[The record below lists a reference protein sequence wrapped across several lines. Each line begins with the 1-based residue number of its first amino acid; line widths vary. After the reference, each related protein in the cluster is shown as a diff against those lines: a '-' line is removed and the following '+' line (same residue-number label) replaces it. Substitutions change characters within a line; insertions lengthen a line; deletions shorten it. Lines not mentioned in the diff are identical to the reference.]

1 MFLLLNTSARDQINL
16 TLFGAH
22 LVEQKMYPVPNR
34 ELLATVNAFLE
45 EQKITIDK
53 IQGIAVVVG
62 VGGFTSTRIATTVGN
77 LWSWSEQ
84 IPIIGVSLA
93 ESEDLSGLAERLAG
107 TEPGKLILA
116 EYSGEPNLGQ
126 KK

>member
-1 MFLLLNTSARDQINL
+1 MFLLLNTSVRDQISL
-16 TLFGAH
+16 TLFGAN

-34 ELLATVNAFLE
+34 ELLNTVDVFLK
-45 EQKITIDK
+45 EQKIATDK

-84 IPIIGVSLA
+84 IPIVGVSLA
-93 ESEDLSGLAERLAG
+93 EAEDLASLAQRLTKA
-107 TEPGKLILA
+107 EPGKLILA